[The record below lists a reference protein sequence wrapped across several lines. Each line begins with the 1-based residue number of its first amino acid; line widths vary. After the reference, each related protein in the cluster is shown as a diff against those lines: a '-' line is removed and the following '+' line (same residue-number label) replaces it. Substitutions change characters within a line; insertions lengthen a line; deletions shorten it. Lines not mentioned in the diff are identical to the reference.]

1 MTSSIKGLDKC
12 QSDIMFKNNNDLT
25 YTLDKFCYIE
35 HENNI
40 IIDHFFFKKY
50 VKMTDNSI
58 NTLNHLINQIDKV
71 LKNYDNF
78 NVHLKIKSLT
88 LIEIDKHKDLI
99 ATMSVILRQKFPD
112 KLQNCIIYDAPFIF
126 SSLFSLVS
134 SFIDK
139 DTQKKIKLIK

>member
-12 QSDIMFKNNNDLT
+12 QSDIMFKNNIDLT

-40 IIDHFFFKKY
+40 IIDHFFFKQY